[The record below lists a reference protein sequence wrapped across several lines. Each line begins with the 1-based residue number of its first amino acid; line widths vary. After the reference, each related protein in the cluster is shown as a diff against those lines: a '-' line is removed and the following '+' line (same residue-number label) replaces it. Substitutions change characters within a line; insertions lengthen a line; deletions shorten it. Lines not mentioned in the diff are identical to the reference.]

1 MSKTLSTI
9 SIFFLSGVAGLIYEV
24 LWMKQLGLLFG
35 STAHSAAAATAAF
48 FLGIAAGSYFWGRRL
63 TGLSQPLK
71 LYGWL
76 ELGIAATAIFFFAM
90 YAVWDLLF
98 PHFYAAFGTFPTAL
112 TLLKLLIA
120 MLLIC
125 PASFLMGGTLPVM
138 GQYLI
143 RESRNLSQWA
153 GWLYGI
159 NTFGAAVGAI
169 AAGFF
174 LPRLLGFTL
183 SYAIALALSTF
194 VGLVALYLSRS
205 ESALPPIG
213 RPKPQEKS
221 TASEN
226 NRLSKLLVL
235 IAFLSGFV
243 SLGLQVLWTRMFE
256 QVLQN
261 SVYTFAS
268 ILVVFLLALA
278 LGAIIS
284 RYLAG
289 KPWQPMKVLSLLLL
303 CSGILVIL
311 LPTAFNQ
318 WSSGLRYSGGN
329 ETLIKYLLTIST
341 SMVFL
346 VGVPTT
352 TMGTI
357 FPYLYKLAEAN
368 RSQPGKLLGI
378 LSSWNTLGAVLGSL
392 AAGFFLLEWLGLWNS
407 IHALGF
413 AYLAMALVLYWRHAD
428 RLSTAWAALPLS
440 AVFLG
445 AALIQ
450 TTHLPVVR
458 LQESRGGETLLE
470 VWEGSAG
477 TVAVVEREGVRR
489 VKLNNW
495 YALGGS
501 GAVEMERMQT
511 HLPMHLHPKAKSVFY
526 LGLGSGITAGAA
538 MNYPVERVVI
548 AELVPDVITA
558 SRRYFVEHANGLF
571 NDERVSVVHED
582 GRNFLRAT
590 REQFDLV
597 IGDLFVPWKSGVGYL
612 YTKEHFSAAKAR
624 LRTGGLFAQWIP
636 LYQLSERELLII
648 AKTMAEVFPQTTLWR
663 GDYYPEKPMLALVGH
678 TDSLPLALETPMV
691 QASQLALNAYR
702 AGRSETVPLL
712 AHYLGRLTQD
722 DPMLSASLLSTD
734 DRPWIEYLAPQAH
747 RAEKAGQITWLVGEE
762 YLNLMTQLKR
772 RWAKL
777 EGSYLSGVPS
787 ALRRTVTAGYYFH
800 RSQIARAV
808 QNQTEFE
815 ASLAEGRRLLLAQQ
829 DVQQPSL

>member
-9 SIFFLSGVAGLIYEV
+9 SIFFLSGVAALIYEV

-98 PHFYAAFGTFPTAL
+98 SHFYAVFGAIPTAL

-120 MLLIC
+120 VLLIC

-194 VGLVALYLSRS
+194 VGLVALCLSRS

-268 ILVVFLLALA
+268 ILVVFLLARA

-289 KPWQPMKVLSLLLL
+289 
-303 CSGILVIL
+303 
-311 LPTAFNQ
+311 
-318 WSSGLRYSGGN
+318 
-329 ETLIKYLLTIST
+329 
-341 SMVFL
+341 
-346 VGVPTT
+346 
-352 TMGTI
+352 
-357 FPYLYKLAEAN
+357 
-368 RSQPGKLLGI
+368 
-378 LSSWNTLGAVLGSL
+378 
-392 AAGFFLLEWLGLWNS
+392 
-407 IHALGF
+407 
-413 AYLAMALVLYWRHAD
+413 
-428 RLSTAWAALPLS
+428 
-440 AVFLG
+440 
-445 AALIQ
+445 
-450 TTHLPVVR
+450 
-458 LQESRGGETLLE
+458 
-470 VWEGSAG
+470 
-477 TVAVVEREGVRR
+477 
-489 VKLNNW
+489 
-495 YALGGS
+495 
-501 GAVEMERMQT
+501 
-511 HLPMHLHPKAKSVFY
+511 
-526 LGLGSGITAGAA
+526 
-538 MNYPVERVVI
+538 
-548 AELVPDVITA
+548 
-558 SRRYFVEHANGLF
+558 
-571 NDERVSVVHED
+571 
-582 GRNFLRAT
+582 
-590 REQFDLV
+590 
-597 IGDLFVPWKSGVGYL
+597 
-612 YTKEHFSAAKAR
+612 
-624 LRTGGLFAQWIP
+624 
-636 LYQLSERELLII
+636 
-648 AKTMAEVFPQTTLWR
+648 
-663 GDYYPEKPMLALVGH
+663 
-678 TDSLPLALETPMV
+678 
-691 QASQLALNAYR
+691 
-702 AGRSETVPLL
+702 
-712 AHYLGRLTQD
+712 
-722 DPMLSASLLSTD
+722 
-734 DRPWIEYLAPQAH
+734 
-747 RAEKAGQITWLVGEE
+747 
-762 YLNLMTQLKR
+762 
-772 RWAKL
+772 
-777 EGSYLSGVPS
+777 
-787 ALRRTVTAGYYFH
+787 
-800 RSQIARAV
+800 
-808 QNQTEFE
+808 
-815 ASLAEGRRLLLAQQ
+815 
-829 DVQQPSL
+829 